1 MHKGGEIMQEDVAV
15 VQKGAVHSDSSEE
28 LGTPVTDSLRGIL
41 KGIYDM
47 EAERQLALSKK
58 YATFS

>member
-1 MHKGGEIMQEDVAV
+1 MQEDVVV
-15 VQKGAVHSDSSEE
+15 VQRNAVHSDSSEE